1 MSEPVKIVIQEVREG
16 NAAEEEMRRIQQL
29 HQAADKYSKTPGME
43 AAAKSA
49 RSEAFELQKKQI
61 GAATATAAAER
72 AMGNDAAA
80 NAATREAAQMQRTLS
95 LQRQL
100 NLGYDEALMTARA
113 ELATKEEEA
122 ALQRV
127 GISQGS
133 SGLRGGRL
141 GQFGQFFGGNLRG
154 AGELGSAVAVGL
166 MVQRA
171 IDAQTEALRDSV
183 AQTRNQ
189 GYEIDQRNRH
199 TDRALKTVNGPSA
212 EYAMEQGMEDES
224 QGLAK
229 DVQDKQDQI
238 DRMEKEKGERV
249 ASWSVIAG
257 GVGGLLGAP
266 FGGVGAP
273 VGAAVGAG
281 IGAGAAALYNR
292 FAINPQE
299 DQLKAQQGMDSGEKG
314 LVDQQRKK
322 LEEQRKSDFQ
332 DELSM
337 SEAEAHYDFKTV
349 RRLQEKIE
357 WTKKYREAKSE
368 GADEQQAQEAA
379 NLQIWEE
386 RKKIAQQMG
395 NSLVSTKTGNYG
407 AAVAAQL
414 ASQYMADPTGYGSG
428 SGPAPLPLDGKI
440 DALHNTLRTMGHAV
454 IGALTTKDQAGT
466 PLRQ

>member
-1 MSEPVKIVIQEVREG
+1 
-16 NAAEEEMRRIQQL
+16 
-29 HQAADKYSKTPGME
+29 
-43 AAAKSA
+43 
-49 RSEAFELQKKQI
+49 
-61 GAATATAAAER
+61 
-72 AMGNDAAA
+72 
-80 NAATREAAQMQRTLS
+80 
-95 LQRQL
+95 
-100 NLGYDEALMTARA
+100 
-113 ELATKEEEA
+113 
-122 ALQRV
+122 
-127 GISQGS
+127 
-133 SGLRGGRL
+133 
-141 GQFGQFFGGNLRG
+141 
-154 AGELGSAVAVGL
+154 